1 MAIVKLIS
9 NCNQLPPNVETCE
22 EEMKKLYKYRF
33 FILFLCILG
42 TFLEYSDRANINN
55 AIVSMV
61 TPSIITTTKKF
72 LNESMESSDL
82 GLCPGSKSS
91 ILKDTQGINFKSE
104 NRSKSIPIET
114 FDWDP
119 TTQGAIL
126 GSFFYGYILLQIP
139 AGRFSEI
146 FGGKWI
152 VFISVLTSGLINV
165 ATPFL
170 AYSVPL
176 LIMGRALMGMFQ
188 GVVYPA
194 CFSLICNWMSPTEKS
209 LSLALLYSGANMG
222 IVFAASLTGYL
233 SEKYGWRASFYLIG
247 SITLIF
253 SLVWLIFAQSNPPKH
268 CPVPRKENYGSCSSI
283 SSSSSC
289 SSGSCPGSK
298 KLISSKK
305 QNIPWK
311 GIFSNKPFLSS
322 LACRFGAMLVILL
335 LQTKLPGYL
344 SDVLQ
349 VSSSMN
355 GMINSVVYIGASI
368 SMTISP
374 YLSEIVIRKEYL
386 SRTNTRK
393 AFSGVGL
400 YICVIGFLLLPLIH
414 CNQVHTLLVLIAI
427 VIGCGLT
434 GGGDIIIPAEITKKY
449 PATIYS
455 IINCIVSIIGIF
467 VPLVIGMVLQSAN
480 TFTSLKVQW
489 DHVFNFSA
497 IIVAIS
503 TTAFLFFGSA
513 ELQESIDGVD
523 IISEVRTPET
533 LSTISESESSMSH
546 ERKPNINS
554 SINASSYSNPRIN
567 SNYPLKSYVPQPFL
581 NNDYI

>member
-1 MAIVKLIS
+1 MASGKVWS
-9 NCNQLPPNVETCE
+9 NCNQLSSQTNCE
-22 EEMKKLYKYRF
+22 ETRKLYKYRF

-61 TPSIITTTKKF
+61 TPSIMVPSKKF
-72 LNESMESSDL
+72 LNESIQSAESGS
-82 GLCPGSKSS
+82 CPGSQVATLEKHNNDHS
-91 ILKDTQGINFKSE
+91 KNE
-104 NRSKSIPIET
+104 NRSRVPSET

-152 VFISVLTSGLINV
+152 IFISVLTSGLINV

-176 LIMGRALMGMFQ
+176 LITGRAIMGMFQ

-194 CFSLICNWMSPTEKS
+194 CFSLICNWMSPSEKS

-233 SEKYGWRASFYLIG
+233 TEAYGWQASFFLIG
-247 SITLIF
+247 TITLIF
-253 SLVWLIFAQSNPPKH
+253 SMVWLIFAQSNPPKSG
-268 CPVPRKENYGSCSSI
+268 PVSRKENYGSFSSI
-283 SSSSSC
+283 SSG
-289 SSGSCPGSK
+289 SSGSSAPSGSK
-298 KLISSKK
+298 TLINTAKRA
-305 QNIPWK
+305 NIPWK
-311 GIFSNKPFLSS
+311 AIFSNKPFLSS
-322 LACRFGAMLVILL
+322 ISCRFGAMLVILL

-349 VSSSMN
+349 VSSATN
-355 GMINSVVYIGASI
+355 GMINSVVYVGASI

-374 YLSEIVIRKEYL
+374 YLSEVVIRNKYL
-386 SRTNTRK
+386 TRTNTRK
-393 AFSGVGL
+393 AFSGAGL

-414 CNQVHTLLVLIAI
+414 CNQGYTIAVLIVI

-467 VPLVIGMVLQSAN
+467 VPLVIGVVLQSAD

-503 TTAFLFFGSA
+503 TTTFLLFGSA
-513 ELQESIDGVD
+513 EVQQSIDGDGNDSFEKVE
-523 IISEVRTPET
+523 EVMTPET
-533 LSTISESESSMSH
+533 LSTISDSESNVSTD
-546 ERKPNINS
+546 RVNIHS
-554 SINASSYSNPRIN
+554 SINTSVKSNCIKI
-567 SNYPLKSYVPQPFL
+567 YTPQLFFEEQ
-581 NNDYI
+581 I

>member
-1 MAIVKLIS
+1 MAIVKVIS
-9 NCNQLPPNVETCE
+9 NCNQLSSPKSC

-61 TPSIITTTKKF
+61 TPSIIITTKTIF
-72 LNESMESSDL
+72 NESIMPIDT
-82 GLCPGSKSS
+82 GLCPGSRVSNEEKHNSANFKNENKSS
-91 ILKDTQGINFKSE
+91 G
-104 NRSKSIPIET
+104 PIET

-152 VFISVLTSGLINV
+152 VFVSVLTSGLINV

-176 LIMGRALMGMFQ
+176 LIMGRAIMGMFQ

-233 SEKYGWRASFYLIG
+233 TEEYGWRASFYLIG
-247 SITLIF
+247 TITLVF

-268 CPVPRKENYGSCSSI
+268 CPSMKKENYGSCSSI
-283 SSSSSC
+283 STSSSGNSF
-289 SSGSCPGSK
+289 PGSK
-298 KLISSKK
+298 KLISSK
-305 QNIPWK
+305 NESIPWK
-311 GIFSNKPFLSS
+311 GIFTNKPFLSS

-355 GMINSVVYIGASI
+355 GTINSVVYIGASI

-374 YLSEIVIRKEYL
+374 FLSEIVIKKGYL

-400 YICVIGFLLLPLIH
+400 YICVVGFLLLPLIH
-414 CNQVHTLLVLIAI
+414 CNHFYTSLVLIAI

-480 TFTSLKVQW
+480 TFASLKVQW

-503 TTAFLFFGSA
+503 TTTFLFFGSA
-513 ELQESIDGVD
+513 EVQESIDGND
-523 IISEVRTPET
+523 SNESMIITPET
-533 LSTISESESSMSH
+533 LSTISDTESSSVS
-546 ERKPNINS
+546 RDPLSVYS
-554 SINASSYSNPRIN
+554 SINGSTNFGKSNCIN
-567 SNYPLKSYVPQPFL
+567 TYTPQPFVD
-581 NNDYI
+581 DYI